1 MNQLKIIILFSIA
14 TMVLLGACKEDL
26 FEEEIVDCPMVES
39 TDPVDQATSVPI
51 TQTISVVFNKQMD
64 PSTINSNSIIVE
76 GVSGT
81 VSYNGFTA
89 TFTPS
94 SPLDPNSIFVARVK
108 TSARDLYGLAL
119 EEEYVW
125 TFSTGTTL
133 SPIVVSVDPEN
144 ESTGVVLNK
153 TLIASF
159 NMPMTASTINDNTF
173 TVTQAGT
180 EIDGTVSYSGLQAF
194 FDPDEDFS
202 TNTEY
207 TATLTTGVENT
218 AGEGMANDYV
228 WTFTTGFDVAPTVT
242 LTEPGDNETD
252 VPLDI
257 AISATF
263 SEPMDPSTLDG
274 NTFLMMGIGA
284 PVSGEVTYS
293 GNTAIFTP
301 STPLSPNTLYTVAI
315 VDDVQSA
322 SGIPLANDH
331 IWTFTTV
338 SGDSPTVVSIDP
350 VHNEANVPLDKTIT
364 ASFSEQMNPLT
375 LDGSSFILTE
385 GTQEVSG
392 EVTYSG
398 FTATFTPNSD
408 LRPNTLYSATITTD
422 AQNLAGEGLANNFE
436 WNFTTVSEDF
446 NPTVDLRT
454 VERFGII
461 SGEGISNNAG
471 ASQINDLDVGVY
483 PGNRSSITGFNLV
496 DGGPGLINNGNI
508 YAADDPD
515 PVPSMLSE
523 AKNDLTNAF
532 FAAEGASFPAPVT
545 VSGDLGG
552 QTLAPGIYK
561 SNSTLSIQNGN
572 LTLDG
577 QGDPNAEWIFQVSSA
592 LTTIGG
598 APFPSPTGG
607 NVILTG
613 GAQAKNVTWQVG
625 SSATIGD
632 YTSFNGNV
640 LASNSITLNSFSQ
653 ANGRMLTRNGTVT
666 LTSTNT
672 INKP

>member
-1 MNQLKIIILFSIA
+1 MNHLKIIILFSLA
-14 TMVLLGACKEDL
+14 TMVLMGACKEDL

-39 TDPVDQATSVPI
+39 TDPEDQATSVPNAQI
-51 TQTISVVFNKQMD
+51 ISVVFNKEMD
-64 PSTINSNSIIVE
+64 PSTINSNSIIVD

-81 VSYNGFTA
+81 VSYSGFTA

-94 SPLDPNSIFVARVK
+94 SPLDPNSIFVGRVK

-125 TFSTGTTL
+125 TFSTGASL

-144 ESTGVVLNK
+144 ESTGVVLNI

-194 FDPDEDFS
+194 FEPDEDFS

-228 WTFTTGFDVAPTVT
+228 WTFTTGTDVAPTVV
-242 LTEPGDNETD
+242 LTDPGDNEAD
-252 VPLDI
+252 VQLDKVI
-257 AISATF
+257 TATF

-284 PVSGEVTYS
+284 PVTGEVSYS
-293 GNTAIFTP
+293 GTTAIFTP
-301 STPLSPNTLYTVAI
+301 SSPLSPGTLYTVAI

-331 IWTFTTV
+331 IWTFSTA
-338 SGDSPTVVSIDP
+338 SGDTPTVVSIDP
-350 VHNEANVPLDKTIT
+350 AHNEADVPLNKTIT
-364 ASFSEQMNPLT
+364 ATFSEQINPST
-375 LDGSSFILTE
+375 LDGTSFLLLE
-385 GTQEVSG
+385 GTEEVSG
-392 EVTYSG
+392 EVTYDG
-398 FTATFTPNSD
+398 FRATFTPNSD
-408 LRPNTLYSATITTD
+408 LKPNTLYSATITTD
-422 AQNLAGEGLANNFE
+422 VENLTGEGMASNFD
-436 WNFTTVSEDF
+436 WSFTTASEDF
-446 NPTVDLRT
+446 NPTVDLRS
-454 VERFGII
+454 VDRFGII

-471 ASQINDLDVGVY
+471 ASQINDLDIGVY
-483 PGNRSSITGFNLV
+483 PGVRSSITGFSLV

-508 YAADDPD
+508 YASDDPA

-523 AKNDLTNAF
+523 AKNDLTTAYL
-532 FAAEGASFPAPVT
+532 AAEGAIFPAPVT

-640 LASNSITLNSFSQ
+640 LALTSITMNSFSQ
-653 ANGRMLTRNGTVT
+653 ANGRMLTSNGAVT

>member
-1 MNQLKIIILFSIA
+1 MNHLKIIILFSLA
-14 TMVLLGACKEDL
+14 TMVLMGACKEDL

-39 TDPVDQATSVPI
+39 TDPEDQATSVPNAQI
-51 TQTISVVFNKQMD
+51 ISVVFNKEMD

-81 VSYNGFTA
+81 VSYSGFTA

-94 SPLDPNSIFVARVK
+94 TPLDPNSIFVGKVK

-125 TFSTGTTL
+125 TFSTGATL
-133 SPIVVSVDPEN
+133 SPIVVSVDPED

-159 NMPMTASTINDNTF
+159 NMPMNASTINDNTF

-194 FDPDEDFS
+194 FNPDEDFS

-207 TATLTTGVENT
+207 TATLTTGVENI
-218 AGEGMANDYV
+218 AGEGLVNDYV
-228 WTFTTGFDVAPTVT
+228 WTFTTGSDVAPTVV
-242 LTEPGDNETD
+242 LTDPGDNEAD
-252 VPLDI
+252 VPLDKVI
-257 AISATF
+257 TATF

-284 PVSGEVTYS
+284 PVTGEVSYS
-293 GNTAIFTP
+293 GTTAIFTP

-322 SGIPLANDH
+322 SGVPLANDH
-331 IWTFTTV
+331 IWTFSTV
-338 SGDSPTVVSIDP
+338 SGDTPTVVSIDP
-350 VHNEANVPLDKTIT
+350 EHNEADVPLNQTIT
-364 ASFSEQMNPLT
+364 ASFSEQMNPTT
-375 LDGSSFILTE
+375 LNASTFLLTE
-385 GTQEVSG
+385 GTEEVSG

-408 LRPNTLYSATITTD
+408 LRPNTLYSATITSD
-422 AQNLAGEGLANNFE
+422 AENLAGEGLANNFD

-446 NPTVDLRT
+446 NPTIDLRT
-454 VERFGII
+454 VDRFGII

-471 ASQINDLDVGVY
+471 ASQISDLDVGVY
-483 PGNRSSITGFNLV
+483 PGVRSSITGFDLV

-508 YAADDPD
+508 YASDDPD
-515 PVPSMLSE
+515 PVPTMLSE
-523 AKNDLTNAF
+523 AKNDLTTAYL
-532 FAAEGASFPAPVT
+532 AAEGAIFPAPVA

-552 QTLAPGIYK
+552 QTLTPGIYK

-577 QGDPNAEWIFQVSSA
+577 QGDPNAEWIFQVSSS

-598 APFPSPTGG
+598 APFPSPAGG

-640 LASNSITLNSFSQ
+640 LALTSITMNSFSQ
-653 ANGRMLTRNGTVT
+653 SNGRMLTSNGSVT
-666 LTSTNT
+666 LTNTNT